1 MDEYDVIDFIYDAVS
16 VSIPGVL
23 VVKDRS
29 ESGVKVEHVVINNIT
44 YVESDFTGKTPVN
57 INIFVP
63 LNPNGMTKRQ
73 RMKEL
78 RRAVRR
84 SINTINSN
92 DGNCREVEV
101 LWVTRMPELKEGF
114 DCVNI
119 RIDILTDK

>member
-57 INIFVP
+57 VNIFVP
-63 LNPNGMTKRQ
+63 LNPNGTIKRQ

-78 RRAVRR
+78 RRTVRK
-84 SINTINSN
+84 SIDAINSN
-92 DGNCREVEV
+92 DGNCRQVEV
-101 LWVTRMPELKEGF
+101 LWVEKMPELKEGF

-119 RIDILTDK
+119 RINVLTDK

>member
-1 MDEYDVIDFIYDAVS
+1 MDEYDVIDFVYDAVS
-16 VSIPGVL
+16 ASIPSIL

-29 ESGVKVEHVVINNIT
+29 ESGIKVEHIVINNVT

-63 LNPNGMTKRQ
+63 LNSNSMTKRQ

-84 SINTINSN
+84 SIDSINSN

-101 LWVTRMPELKEGF
+101 LWAERMPELKEGF

-119 RIDILTDK
+119 RIDVLTDK